1 MATIIMVER
10 RVGGIHVP
18 SYQIEDFS
26 MDRWLVVMFSE
37 LFHPIAWLF
46 GKYVPTKLSF
56 FFTLNKDTKIL
67 FLLFL

>member
-26 MDRWLVVMFSE
+26 MDRWLVVMF
-37 LFHPIAWLF
+37 F
-46 GKYVPTKLSF
+46 GIISPNRMVVWQVRSNEAEFSLYL
-56 FFTLNKDTKIL
+56 TKIL